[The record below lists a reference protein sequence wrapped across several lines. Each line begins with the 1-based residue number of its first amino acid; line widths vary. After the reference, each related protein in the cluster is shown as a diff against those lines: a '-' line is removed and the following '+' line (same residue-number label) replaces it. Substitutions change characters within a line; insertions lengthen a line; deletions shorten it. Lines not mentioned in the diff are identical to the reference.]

1 LNGLSALGFFVN
13 PLGDPFMKRRVH
25 LTVLASLMLASGFS
39 FAADPIKVG
48 VTGPYT
54 GGSSSMGVSMRD
66 GVKLAI
72 NEINKAGGVLGR
84 QLLAIERDDEA
95 KNERGVQIAQE
106 LINKEQVVATLGFI
120 NTGVALASQ
129 RFYQEAKIP
138 VFNNVAT
145 GSIVTQQF
153 KAPEFPDNY
162 IFRNAAHDSIQ
173 APMIVEEAI
182 VRRKFSKVA
191 ILADSTNYGQLGRDD
206 LEKALAAKNVK
217 AVAVEKFNIKDVDM
231 TAQLLKAKEAGA
243 EVVLTY
249 AIGPELAQIANGMTK
264 LGWKVPMI
272 GSWTLSMAN
281 FIDNA
286 GPGGE
291 GARMPQTFIQEPNTV
306 KRKTFIDAYL
316 KAFKPKN
323 NRIDSPVSA
332 AQGYD
337 SVYLLAAAIKQ
348 AGTTDGPKVREALEN
363 LQTKVDGVVT
373 TYDKPFT
380 HDDHEAITANIP
392 IFGEVKGSKVV
403 YAYEDDRIKGAD
415 IRTKVKKAAP
425 ADKQP
430 AKK

>member
-1 LNGLSALGFFVN
+1 MTIRFTRRSTQIAIAAAIWGLAGISSAAENIKIGVA
-13 PLGDPFMKRRVH
+13 GPF
-25 LTVLASLMLASGFS
+25 
-39 FAADPIKVG
+39 
-48 VTGPYT
+48 T

-66 GVKLAI
+66 GVKLAVD
-72 NEINKAGGVLGR
+72 EINKSGGVLGR
-84 QLLAIERDDEA
+84 KLQIIERDDEA

-106 LINKEQVVATLGFI
+106 LINKEKVTAAVGYI

-129 RFYQEAKIP
+129 RFFQEAKIP
-138 VFNNVAT
+138 VMNNVAT
-145 GSIVTQQF
+145 GSIVTKQF
-153 KAPEFPDNY
+153 PEQPENY

-173 APMIVEEAI
+173 APMIVEEA
-182 VRRKFSKVA
+182 VTRRGFKKVA
-191 ILADSTNYGQLGRDD
+191 ILADSTNYGQLGRAD
-206 LEKALAAKNVK
+206 LEKALEIKGVK
-217 AVAVEKFNIKDVDM
+217 PVAVEKFNIKDVDM

-291 GARMPQTFIQEPNTV
+291 GARMPQTFIQQGDTP
-306 KRKTFIDAYL
+306 KRKAFIEAYL

-337 SVYLLAAAIKQ
+337 SVFLLAAAIKQ
-348 AGTTDGPKVREALEN
+348 ANSTDGSKIREALEN
-363 LQTKVDGVVT
+363 LTAKVDGVVT

-380 HDDHEAITANIP
+380 KDDHEAITANIP
-392 IFGEVKGSKVV
+392 VFGEVKDGKVIFA
-403 YAYEDDRIKGAD
+403 YAEDMKKASDVRMKDPKAKGALQ
-415 IRTKVKKAAP
+415 VVPKK
-425 ADKQP
+425 
-430 AKK
+430 